1 MGKKRK
7 KILYHFFFVCLFRRI
22 EYIII
27 GLIAH
32 RLSQFCRQSLM
43 RSGASGHADEVVVK
57 SIEMVGGA
65 GLLFDVRLVMVRR

>member
-1 MGKKRK
+1 MEKKERK
-7 KILYHFFFVCLFRRI
+7 FFIIFFVCLFRRI